1 MNKNGAV
8 RQNWTADPVITND
21 VLYHW
26 ATTALFGRALYASAR
41 ILMQA
46 LFLSFY
52 ENLSPLLN
60 VVLMLGELMGVCFV
74 GLRLDLRGK
83 TLQSAA
89 MTDDDKTESSAGES
103 LTDNKQ
109 RSQKSIN
116 AEKEM
121 AERTKIRLEREAKA
135 LRDNLKKRKGQLRER
150 K

>member
-1 MNKNGAV
+1 MIIG
-8 RQNWTADPVITND
+8 
-21 VLYHW
+21 
-26 ATTALFGRALYASAR
+26 
-41 ILMQA
+41 
-46 LFLSFY
+46 
-52 ENLSPLLN
+52 
-60 VVLMLGELMGVCFV
+60 CFD

>member
-1 MNKNGAV
+1 MSAGM
-8 RQNWTADPVITND
+8 II
-21 VLYHW
+21 
-26 ATTALFGRALYASAR
+26 GRFA
-41 ILMQA
+41 
-46 LFLSFY
+46 
-52 ENLSPLLN
+52 
-60 VVLMLGELMGVCFV
+60 
-74 GLRLDLRGK
+74 GLRLDLWGK

-89 MTDDDKTESSAGES
+89 MTDQDKTENSAGES

-121 AERTKIRLEREAKA
+121 AQRTKIRLEREAKA